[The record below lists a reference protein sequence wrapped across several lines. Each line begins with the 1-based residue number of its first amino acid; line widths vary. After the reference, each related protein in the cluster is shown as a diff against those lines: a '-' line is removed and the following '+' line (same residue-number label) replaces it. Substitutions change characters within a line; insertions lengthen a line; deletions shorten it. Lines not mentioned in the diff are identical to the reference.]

1 MGDNKIIDGILE
13 KAPKVKE
20 AVEKVESTTGKKVE
34 DIANEIGNKIKE
46 VATKDEDNNGKS
58 DLQDMAEKFLG
69 KKN

>member
-1 MGDNKIIDGILE
+1 MGDNQILDGLLE

-20 AVEKVESTTGKKVE
+20 AVEKVEEATGKKVE
-34 DIANEIGNKIKE
+34 DLANEIGDKIKE
-46 VATKDEDNNGKS
+46 AVSKDEDNNGKS